1 MNNLMDS
8 KKVMLVLILE
18 QEKCKKCVRRNAQNA
33 CFDVKV
39 TNVNSDT
46 QKNMPVEKI
55 LSKHEQDKKRNY
67 TYFFLQETY
76 QGF

>member
-1 MNNLMDS
+1 MDY
-8 KKVMLVLILE
+8 E
-18 QEKCKKCVRRNAQNA
+18 QFNGLKEDNARPDIRARGVWRNAQNA
-33 CFDVKV
+33 CFDLRV